1 MRPLVDEPDL
11 LGLNGLG
18 HFVPLVLSFPT
29 IPNLAMVQE
38 ICANVIT
45 VTDTFHLTPD
55 HTLTEARPDERIPRV
70 T

>member
-29 IPNLAMVQE
+29 IPNLAMVQK
-38 ICANVIT
+38 IFANVFT
-45 VTDTFHLTPD
+45 VIPFYSAQFYLYNDTKFGD
-55 HTLTEARPDERIPRV
+55 GNFF
-70 T
+70 